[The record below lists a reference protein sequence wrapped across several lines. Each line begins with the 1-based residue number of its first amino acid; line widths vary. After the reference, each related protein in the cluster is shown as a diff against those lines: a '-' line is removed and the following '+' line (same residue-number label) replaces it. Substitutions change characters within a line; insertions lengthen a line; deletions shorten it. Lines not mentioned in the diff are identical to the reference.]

1 MWLAP
6 LTSPAAWT
14 AQAQT
19 NCSAASVFAALLTA
33 IVTKGIATAQQKA
46 KQTKDIVQGPYD
58 FIVIGGGSS
67 GSVVASRLSEVSS
80 WKVLLLE
87 SGAEEP
93 DLGMVPALYNR
104 YLTGPF
110 YDWQYTSQKS
120 AWDAG
125 RSIYR
130 GKVMG
135 GCSAVNALHY
145 TRGNAGDYDHW
156 RSLGNTGWS
165 YKEVLPYF
173 KKSENNLDPAIA
185 ADTIHHGKGGLQ
197 DVMLD
202 SYLAPNTQL
211 LMQAYEE
218 AGIPSVQDVNGAKQI
233 GVSRAPSSSNG
244 ERVSTNRAFLTP
256 AVRKRPNLTVQ
267 TGATVRRVILSSGPG
282 KPRAV
287 AVEYDGPQGRKT
299 VKLNKAAVLSAG
311 SFNSP
316 QVLML
321 SGIGPKQHLSDVGIK
336 PIVDLPGVGQR
347 LHDHMYAKGNVKFQL
362 SKTATLGTQQQLI
375 STVSQYVKQRM
386 GPLTATGN
394 PANVFFRS
402 KYQKAGDPRPDIQI
416 PIGGSQYLTSKG
428 KNCATP
434 ETAGTYFNQLGFNAI
449 NLHPKSRGQILLNKT
464 DPYGMP
470 LIYYNIFGDES
481 DLKPIYEAFRLAVKL
496 NSTKVFR
503 DNGITMS
510 HNVPSQ
516 CAKLTFN
523 TDEFWK
529 CTFNGVG
536 SANGHPTS
544 TCSMGPDSDKLAVVT
559 PRLEV
564 RGVYGL
570 RVIDASVMPG
580 TPSGNTNAV
589 CVMIGEVGSDFI
601 KQDYKT
607 SESVA

>member
-130 GKVMG
+130 DVNSHGDKVL
-135 GCSAVNALHY
+135 V
-145 TRGNAGDYDHW
+145 
-156 RSLGNTGWS
+156 
-165 YKEVLPYF
+165 P
-173 KKSENNLDPAIA
+173 KKSIIESVQI
-185 ADTIHHGKGGLQ
+185 Q

-233 GVSRAPSSSNG
+233 GVSR
-244 ERVSTNRAFLTP
+244 
-256 AVRKRPNLTVQ
+256 
-267 TGATVRRVILSSGPG
+267 
-282 KPRAV
+282 
-287 AVEYDGPQGRKT
+287 
-299 VKLNKAAVLSAG
+299 
-311 SFNSP
+311 
-316 QVLML
+316 VLML

-347 LHDHMYAKGNVKFQL
+347 LHDHMYAK
-362 SKTATLGTQQQLI
+362 
-375 STVSQYVKQRM
+375 
-386 GPLTATGN
+386 
-394 PANVFFRS
+394 ANVFFRS